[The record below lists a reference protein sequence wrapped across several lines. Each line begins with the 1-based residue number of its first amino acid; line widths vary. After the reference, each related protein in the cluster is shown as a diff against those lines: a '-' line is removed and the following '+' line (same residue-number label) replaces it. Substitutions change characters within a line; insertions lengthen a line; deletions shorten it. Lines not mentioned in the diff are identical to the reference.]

1 MNSSVVMFPVSRNVE
16 GPVGAGVI
24 YSLMLE
30 KAEWRRFIWL
40 NMLMSFVWRFDTV
53 DGEAADK
60 QAIQSLACCS
70 CRSRQQLF
78 PNWMEL
84 LRTVK
89 FCSCS
94 NDGVFKSRKLSA
106 IELIKEWS

>member
-40 NMLMSFVWRFDTV
+40 NMLMSFVCRFDTV

-60 QAIQSLACCS
+60 RANSVIGC

-78 PNWMEL
+78 PNSTEVF
-84 LRTVK
+84 RTVK
-89 FCSCS
+89 FCICL
-94 NDGVFKSRKLSA
+94 NEGVFKSRTV
-106 IELIKEWS
+106 

>member
-60 QAIQSLACCS
+60 QALACC
-70 CRSRQQLF
+70 
-78 PNWMEL
+78 
-84 LRTVK
+84 
-89 FCSCS
+89 
-94 NDGVFKSRKLSA
+94 KLQITSA
-106 IELIKEWS
+106 IISELDGSLENCQIL